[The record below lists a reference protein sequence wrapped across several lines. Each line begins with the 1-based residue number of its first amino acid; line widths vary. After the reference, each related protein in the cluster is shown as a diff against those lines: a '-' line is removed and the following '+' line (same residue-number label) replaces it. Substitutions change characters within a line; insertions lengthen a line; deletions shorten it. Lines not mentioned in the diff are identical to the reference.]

1 MDDDDLSFDFE
12 SKLQEQRRESGRAA
26 GPANPAAGIP
36 ADAAIP
42 VNQSAGSFQ
51 RNYRQ
56 VMCCAFET
64 RGLLIPVPA
73 LNNS

>member
-1 MDDDDLSFDFE
+1 MDDDDFSFDFE
-12 SKLQEQRRESGRAA
+12 TKLEEQRKQAGREGQGGAMD
-26 GPANPAAGIP
+26 IP

-56 VMCCAFET
+56 VINWICSICKEEM
-64 RGLLIPVPA
+64 G
-73 LNNS
+73 

>member
-12 SKLQEQRRESGRAA
+12 SKLEEQRKEAERGAK
-26 GPANPAAGIP
+26 PASLVGVVPS
-36 ADAAIP
+36 DAAVP

-56 VMCCAFET
+56 VMDCNFC
-64 RGLLIPVPA
+64 P
-73 LNNS
+73 